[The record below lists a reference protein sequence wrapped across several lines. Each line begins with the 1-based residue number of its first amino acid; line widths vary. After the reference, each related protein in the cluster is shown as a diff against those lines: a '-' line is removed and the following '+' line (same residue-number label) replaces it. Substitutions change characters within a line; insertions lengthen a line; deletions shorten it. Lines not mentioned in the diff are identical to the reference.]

1 MTNKVLVTYRCPR
14 KGAATSRHLSA
25 TLTPDNRVVFSGGPY
40 GTHTIEADSSDWP
53 GDPLVTDADNLKRV
67 NAHWRGYVAAAAH
80 ARAKPRG
87 VTKAAW
93 TAANDIQAIGYRKI

>member
-25 TLTPDNRVVFSGGPY
+25 TLTPDNRGVGHYRVVFSGGPY
-40 GTHTIEADSSDWP
+40 GTHTIK
-53 GDPLVTDADNLKRV
+53 TDNLQRV
-67 NAHWRGYVAAAAH
+67 NAHWRGYVAAAH

-87 VTKAAW
+87 VTKAVW
-93 TAANDIQAIGYRKI
+93 WEHLQAHGYTGCQ